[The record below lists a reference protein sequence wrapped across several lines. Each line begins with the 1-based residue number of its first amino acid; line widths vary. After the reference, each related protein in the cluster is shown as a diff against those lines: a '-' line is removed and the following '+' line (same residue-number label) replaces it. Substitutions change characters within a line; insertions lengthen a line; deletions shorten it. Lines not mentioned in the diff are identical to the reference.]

1 MQVRS
6 LICTVALTL
15 SLSGCAQAA
24 RSLEQV
30 RYALFQDSQAQVEED
45 LRHLA
50 ERGDLGATRLL
61 GEVLIGRSPSNAA
74 QAITLFKQAFADG
87 RGDIGALTPLARL
100 VDYKPRLREANRAY
114 IRQALERFATGRDFI
129 AVDTRLEVFLVYPEL
144 FQQAEVARLIELY
157 ERACLIYCHAP
168 LYRAVAAVHKGDRAD
183 ADKWFQLAV
192 ESDTRAVYRYYEFLG
207 EERNSLFRA
216 FATQL
221 TPRMQALPVD
231 LVHRIGQQL
240 TNVRN
245 SEISAYNNSRP
256 QARAQTPEEGKA
268 RDLKAQAHA
277 SLVEQLDRE
286 VLQWL
291 DNAIERDFGPAM
303 LSKAGF
309 LMTAP
314 DRYGPEPV
322 EALIQ
327 RLEQRQGENL
337 TLSMAEREQPI
348 TPQRIK
354 ALRASFHLVLWRTLD
369 PLLSQRL
376 IAELRAEHYEEAA
389 LLEGD
394 LYSQGGLNEPDQDR
408 ALSLYMQ
415 EAQKGSVN
423 ALLRIARLYTYGRAI
438 CRDNAK
444 AYTFSY
450 AAHELGDQRATDL
463 MLALQSRITPQ
474 QRDVA
479 TADGNRLIEE
489 SAL

>member
-1 MQVRS
+1 M
-6 LICTVALTL
+6 L
-15 SLSGCAQAA
+15 SLSSGAQAA

-30 RYALFQDSQAQVEED
+30 RYALFKDPAAPVEDD
-45 LRHLA
+45 LRVLA
-50 ERGDLGATRLL
+50 GRGDLAATRLL
-61 GEVLIGRSPSNAA
+61 GEVLISNSPSNAT
-74 QAITLFKQAFADG
+74 QAIRLFKQAFADG
-87 RGDIGALTPLARL
+87 RGDIGALVPLARL
-100 VDYKPRLREANRAY
+100 VDYKPRLLETNRAY
-114 IRQALERFATGRDFI
+114 IRQALERFATGSDFI

-144 FQQAEVARLIELY
+144 FQQDEVAQLIELY
-157 ERACLIYCHAP
+157 DRACLIYCHAP
-168 LYRAVAAVHKGDRAD
+168 LYRAVAAEHKGDRAD

-192 ESDTRAVYRYYEFLG
+192 ESDPRAVYRYYDFLG
-207 EERNSLFRA
+207 EDRNPRFRA
-216 FATQL
+216 FAAQL

-245 SEISAYNNSRP
+245 SEISTYNNNRP
-256 QARAQTPEEGKA
+256 QDRAQTPEEKAA
-268 RDLKAQAHA
+268 RDLKAQAQA
-277 SLVEQLDRE
+277 SLIEQLDRE

-303 LSKAGF
+303 LSKASF

-314 DRYGPEPV
+314 DRYGPEQV

-337 TLSMAEREQPI
+337 SLSMAERQNPI

-354 ALRASFHLVLWRTLD
+354 ALRASFHMVLWRTLD
-369 PLLSQRL
+369 PQLSQRL
-376 IAELRAEHYEEAA
+376 IAELQAERYEEAV

-394 LYSQGGLNEPDQDR
+394 LYSLGGLNEPDQDR
-408 ALSLYMQ
+408 ALALYIQ
-415 EAQKGSVN
+415 EAQKGSTN

-444 AYTFSY
+444 AYIFAY
-450 AAHELGDQRATDL
+450 AAHEMGDQRATDL
-463 MLALQSRITPQ
+463 MLALQTRLTPQ
-474 QRDVA
+474 QRETA
-479 TADGNRLIEE
+479 TAAGNRFIEE

>member
-6 LICTVALTL
+6 LICTAALTL
-15 SLSGCAQAA
+15 SLSGGVQAA
-24 RSLEQV
+24 RSLEQI
-30 RYALFQDSQAQVEED
+30 RYALFQDSQALVEED

-50 ERGDLGATRLL
+50 GRGDLGATRLL
-61 GEVLIGRSPSNAA
+61 GEVLAGRSPGNAI
-74 QAITLFKQAFADG
+74 QAIALFKQAFADG
-87 RGDIGALTPLARL
+87 RGDIGALIPLARL

-114 IRQALERFATGRDFI
+114 FRQALERFATGRDFI

-144 FQQAEVARLIELY
+144 FEQAEVARLIKLY
-157 ERACLIYCHAP
+157 DRACLIYCHAP
-168 LYRAVAAVHKGDRAD
+168 LYRAVAAVHRGDRVD
-183 ADKWFQLAV
+183 AEKWFQLAV
-192 ESDTRAVYRYYEFLG
+192 ESDPRAVYRYYDFLG
-207 EERNSLFRA
+207 EERNPRFRA

-221 TPRMQALPVD
+221 TPRMPALAVD

-245 SEISAYNNSRP
+245 SEISTYNNSRP
-256 QARAQTPEEGKA
+256 QTRAQTPEEEQA

-354 ALRASFHLVLWRTLD
+354 ALRASFHLVLWRTLN
-369 PLLSQRL
+369 PQLSQRL
-376 IAELRAEHYEEAA
+376 IAELQAEHYEEAV

-394 LYSQGGLNEPDQDR
+394 LYSQGGLDEPNQDR
-408 ALSLYMQ
+408 ALALYMQ
-415 EAQKGSVN
+415 EVQKGSAN

-438 CRDNAK
+438 CRDNTK
-444 AYTFSY
+444 AYTFAY

-463 MLALQSRITPQ
+463 MLALQTRITPE

-479 TADGNRLIEE
+479 TAAGNRLIEE

>member
-6 LICTVALTL
+6 LICTAALTL
-15 SLSGCAQAA
+15 SLSGGVQAA

-30 RYALFQDSQAQVEED
+30 RYALFQDGQAQVEED

-61 GEVLIGRSPSNAA
+61 GEVLAGRSPGNAM

-87 RGDIGALTPLARL
+87 RGDIGALIPLARL
-100 VDYKPRLREANRAY
+100 VDYKPRLREANRTY

-144 FQQAEVARLIELY
+144 FQPAEVARLIELY
-157 ERACLIYCHAP
+157 DRACLLYCHAP
-168 LYRAVAAVHKGDRAD
+168 LYRAVAAVHIGDRAD
-183 ADKWFQLAV
+183 AEKWFKLAV

-207 EERNSLFRA
+207 EERNSRFRA
-216 FATQL
+216 FATEL
-221 TPRMQALPVD
+221 SPRMQALPVD

-245 SEISAYNNSRP
+245 AEISAYNNSRP
-256 QARAQTPEEGKA
+256 QTRAENEEEQQAREQKA
-268 RDLKAQAHA
+268 KAHA

-291 DNAIERDFGPAM
+291 DNAIERNFGPAM

-314 DRYGPEPV
+314 DRYSPEPV

-327 RLEQRQGENL
+327 RLEQRQGEHL

-354 ALRASFHLVLWRTLD
+354 ALRVSLHLVLWRTLD

-376 IAELRAEHYEEAA
+376 IAELQAENYAEAL

-394 LYSQGGLNEPDQDR
+394 LYSQGVLDEPDQDR
-408 ALSLYMQ
+408 ALALYMQ
-415 EAQKGSVN
+415 EAKQGSAN
-423 ALLRIARLYTYGRAI
+423 ALLRIARLYTNGRAI

-444 AYTFSY
+444 AYAFAY

-463 MLALQSRITPQ
+463 MLALQTRITPE